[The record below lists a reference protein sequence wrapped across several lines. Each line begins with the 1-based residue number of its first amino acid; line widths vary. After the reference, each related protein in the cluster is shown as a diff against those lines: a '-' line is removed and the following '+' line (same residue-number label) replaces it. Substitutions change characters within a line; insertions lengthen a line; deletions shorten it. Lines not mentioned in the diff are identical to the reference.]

1 MNSPAPAS
9 SLSAQ
14 ASEPMVNGF
23 DKSRTELLPPRA
35 RKQVQDRDRLLGP
48 GYRLF
53 YADPVEIVRGKGTL
67 LYDAHGNDYL
77 DVYNNVTSVGH
88 CHPYVIE
95 AVHKQ
100 LATLNTNTRYIQQS
114 ILDYSE
120 QFLATLPAEL
130 ENVMFTCTG
139 SEANDL
145 AMRVARYH
153 TGHEGVIV
161 TAGAYHGLTSDVS
174 SFSPSLGVG
183 VPLGPH
189 VRTIT
194 APDALRHGGPAAL
207 AEHMRREVRCA
218 IADLE
223 RHGFGVAAFIADMI
237 FSSDG
242 IHADPPGFLRP
253 VIEEVH
259 AAGGLFIAD
268 EVQPGFGRTGKHWW
282 GFQRHGIVPD
292 IMTTGKPMGNG
303 TPVAAAVFR
312 PELLVE
318 FGKNIRYFNTFGG
331 NSVSIAAAQAVL
343 DVIKIEKLI
352 ENADKVGQYIISGI
366 SEMAKR
372 YEQIAEVRGAG
383 LFVGVDIVRDSETKT
398 PDGDAT
404 LRVVNHMRRRRVLIS
419 ASGPRGSVLKIRPPL
434 PFSTADADRL
444 LENLEQVLAE
454 ELH

>member
-1 MNSPAPAS
+1 MTEAFTPKVS
-9 SLSAQ
+9 Q
-14 ASEPMVNGF
+14 PMVNGF
-23 DKSRTELLPPRA
+23 DMSRIDELPPRT
-35 RKQVQDRDRLLGP
+35 RGQVEARDRFLGP

-53 YADPVEIVRGKGTL
+53 YEDPLEIVRGAGTL
-67 LYDAHGNDYL
+67 LFDADGNDYL
-77 DVYNNVTSVGH
+77 DVYNNVASVGH
-88 CHPYVIE
+88 CHPYVVDAI
-95 AVHKQ
+95 HRQ
-100 LATLNTNTRYIQQS
+100 LSTLNTNTRYIQQS

-120 QFLATLPAEL
+120 QFLGTMPPAIGH
-130 ENVMFTCTG
+130 VMFTCTG

-153 TGHEGVIV
+153 TGNQGIIV
-161 TAGAYHGLTSDVS
+161 TSGAYHGLTSAVS
-174 SFSPSLGVG
+174 AFSPSLGVG

-189 VRTIT
+189 VRTIS
-194 APDALRHGGPAAL
+194 APDRLRHGGNENVVAL
-207 AEHMRREVRCA
+207 MRDEIRRA

-242 IHADPPGFLRP
+242 IYADPAGFLKP
-253 VIEEVH
+253 VIEEIH
-259 AAGGLFIAD
+259 NAGGLFIAD
-268 EVQPGFGRTGKHWW
+268 EVQPGFGRTGRHWW
-282 GFQRHGIVPD
+282 GFQRHGLTPD
-292 IMTTGKPMGNG
+292 IVTTGKPMGNG
-303 TPVAAAVFR
+303 IPIAAAAFR

-318 FGKNIRYFNTFGG
+318 FGRNIRYFNTFGG

-343 DVIKIEKLI
+343 DVI
-352 ENADKVGQYIISGI
+352 NAEDLMGNAESVGQYTQTEIAA
-366 SEMAKR
+366 MATA

-383 LFVGVDIVRDSETKT
+383 LFVGVDIVSDRRSNT

-434 PFSTADADRL
+434 PFSMSDADRM
-444 LENLEQVLAE
+444 LENLEAVLAE

>member
-1 MNSPAPAS
+1 MRQAFTPG
-9 SLSAQ
+9 

-23 DKSRTELLPPRA
+23 DRSRIDELAPRT
-35 RKQVQDRDRLLGP
+35 RGQVEARDRLLGP

-53 YADPVEIVRGKGTL
+53 YEDPVEIVRGDGTL
-67 LYDAHGNDYL
+67 LFDADGNDYL
-77 DVYNNVTSVGH
+77 DVYNNVASVGH
-88 CHPYVIE
+88 CHPYVVDAI
-95 AVHKQ
+95 HRQ
-100 LATLNTNTRYIQQS
+100 LSTLNTNTRYIQQS
-114 ILDYSE
+114 ILEYSE
-120 QFLATLPAEL
+120 QFLGTMPAAIGH
-130 ENVMFTCTG
+130 VMFTCTG

-153 TGHEGVIV
+153 TGNQGIIV

-174 SFSPSLGVG
+174 AFSPSLGVG

-189 VRTIT
+189 VRTIS
-194 APDALRHGGPAAL
+194 APDRLRHGGNDAVVAT
-207 AEHMRREVRCA
+207 MRREIRTA

-242 IHADPPGFLRP
+242 IYADPAGFLQP

-259 AAGGLFIAD
+259 DAGGLFIAD
-268 EVQPGFGRTGKHWW
+268 EVQPGFGRTGRHWW
-282 GFQRHGIVPD
+282 GFQRHGLIPD
-292 IMTTGKPMGNG
+292 IVTTGKPMGNG
-303 TPVAAAVFR
+303 IPIAAAAFR

-318 FGKNIRYFNTFGG
+318 FGRNIRYFNTFGG

-343 DVIKIEKLI
+343 DVIDDEKLMG
-352 ENADKVGQYIISGI
+352 NADSVGRYIQDEI
-366 SEMAKR
+366 EQMAGG
-372 YEQIAEVRGAG
+372 YEQVAEVRGAG
-383 LFVGVDIVRDSETKT
+383 LFVGVDIVTDRESHT

-419 ASGPRGSVLKIRPPL
+419 ASGPRGSVLKVRPPL
-434 PFSTADADRL
+434 PFSMSDADRL
-444 LENLEQVLAE
+444 LENLAAVLAE